1 MKKHLQLA
9 LVVVVI
15 AACDSKPPLINEFV
29 DTAPINDTQKWL
41 DDVFVHVN
49 PNVAEY
55 KLITVNIRLLLKD
68 SEQIRLRL
76 LSGEIVT
83 ATRTSSKVY
92 DGSIRWTGR
101 IDGISDS
108 HVKILATNNPYLNGH
123 VAIGDRCEFFQNAT
137 PYADSIMFR
146 QTMPQMSIS
155 TRADILPDA
164 DLADVDDVE
173 WTCVVNSL
181 PASAYRIVR
190 LDAEVWRR
198 KTEELEASGATTM
211 RFFDDTEYRIVPTA
225 HGRPRIE
232 GDEFSSVGLHNFGGK
247 AGLSGY
253 VRSRQTGAVRV
264 TKLDDSGLYVLW
276 VMHAEFRMKID

>member
-15 AACDSKPPLINEFV
+15 AACDAKPPLINEFV

-41 DDVFVHVN
+41 DDVFVHEN
-49 PNVAEY
+49 PNVAKY
-55 KLITVNIRLLLKD
+55 KLITVNSRLLLKD

-101 IDGISDS
+101 IVGISDS
-108 HVKILATNNPYLNGH
+108 RVIILATNNPYLKGH
-123 VAIGDRCEFFQNAT
+123 VVIGDQCEFFQIAT

-146 QTMPQMSIS
+146 ETMPQMSIS

-164 DLADVDDVE
+164 DLAVVDDVE
-173 WTCVVNSL
+173 WRCVVNSL

-190 LDAEVWRR
+190 LDAEAWRR

-211 RFFDDTEYRIVPTA
+211 RFIDDTEYRIVRTA
-225 HGRPRIE
+225 EGRARIE
-232 GDEFSSVGLHNFGGK
+232 GDEFSSVSLHYFGGK
-247 AGLSGY
+247 AGLSGG

-276 VMHAEFRMKID
+276 VVHAEFRKKID